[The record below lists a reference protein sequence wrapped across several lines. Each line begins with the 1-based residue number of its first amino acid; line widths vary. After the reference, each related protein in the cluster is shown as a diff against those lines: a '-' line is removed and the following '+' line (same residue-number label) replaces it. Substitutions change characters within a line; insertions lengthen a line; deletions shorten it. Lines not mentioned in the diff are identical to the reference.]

1 MFTGALF
8 MIVMKAKLSVH
19 QWMNE
24 ENATDVI
31 QPLKKG
37 NSIFCSKKT
46 VILSERSQTDKNKY
60 HMISVIWNLYIQ
72 KKLNL

>member
-1 MFTGALF
+1 
-8 MIVMKAKLSVH
+8 
-19 QWMNE
+19 MNE

-46 VILSERSQTDKNKY
+46 VILSEISQTDKNKY
-60 HMISVIWNLYIQ
+60 HMISVI
-72 KKLNL
+72 